1 MVQQKWWNSNGGT
14 LVWWNRNG
22 GTEEVKSNG
31 GAVVVEQLWWNSN
44 AGKVMVEQLW

>member
-1 MVQQKWWNSNGGT
+1 MVEQ
-14 LVWWNRNG
+14 VWWNRNG